1 MILREPALLDGIA
14 NLREEM
20 FSCPLL
26 GRVFGQLKRRHAEGL
41 EVALSVLED
50 LTPEEM
56 SHMAGILQ
64 RQQGPVSEQALMDC
78 VRTVQQEYQS
88 GNVRSEDD
96 LLLLRDKM
104 KERKG
109 IKA

>member
-1 MILREPALLDGIA
+1 
-14 NLREEM
+14 
-20 FSCPLL
+20 
-26 GRVFGQLKRRHAEGL
+26 
-41 EVALSVLED
+41 
-50 LTPEEM
+50 
-56 SHMAGILQ
+56 MAGILE

>member
-1 MILREPALLDGIA
+1 MSL
-14 NLREEM
+14 
-20 FSCPLL
+20 S
-26 GRVFGQLKRRHAEGL
+26 GL
-41 EVALSVLED
+41 EDMTA
-50 LTPEEM
+50 EEM

-64 RQQGPVSEQALMDC
+64 RQQGPVSEQALRDC
-78 VRTVQQEYQS
+78 VRTLQQEYDA